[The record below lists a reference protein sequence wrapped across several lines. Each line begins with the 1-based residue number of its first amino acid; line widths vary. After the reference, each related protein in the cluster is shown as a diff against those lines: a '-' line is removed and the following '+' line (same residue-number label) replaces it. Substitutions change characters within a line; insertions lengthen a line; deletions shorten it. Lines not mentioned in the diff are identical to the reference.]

1 MKIGSNCQCFTAVA
15 VSVYFCSMQNLFGN
29 IIDNLPYFTI
39 PFVSAFVGWITNL
52 IAIKMTFYPLNYW
65 GIRPFGWQGIIPSK
79 ARKMAETAVDLWTSK
94 LINIE
99 TQFAKIKPE
108 KVAEEMTPS
117 IDYLSK
123 EIIDEVMEAK
133 MPLLWRK
140 LPEVIKQ
147 NLYEDVGKSLPVI
160 VEEMMK
166 DIKRD
171 FSNMLDLKTLAVAS
185 LTRNKKL
192 LNQMFLKCGEQEFKF
207 IIRSG
212 FYFGFLFG
220 LIQMIVWYF
229 VPMWWILPVF
239 GILVGYFTNY
249 LALQLIF
256 RPLKPIKIG
265 NFSIQGMF
273 IKRQQ
278 EVSEEYSRMVASNII
293 TIESIFEYIIRG
305 PGSKRLRKIVRRQ
318 IDKTINETA
327 GVLRSALETYTG
339 SRMFVHIRNIA
350 CFRFMQE
357 LPMNIRHVFGYAEDA
372 LDLEAILREKM
383 AALSPV
389 EFESFLRPVFKEDE
403 TTLIL
408 IGAALGGLAG
418 LAQYFIAFQ

>member
-1 MKIGSNCQCFTAVA
+1 MG
-15 VSVYFCSMQNLFGN
+15 NLLGN

-52 IAIKMTFYPLNYW
+52 IAIKMTFYPLKYW

-108 KVAEEMTPS
+108 KVAEEMTPA

-123 EIIDEVMEAK
+123 EIIDEVMDAK
-133 MPLLWRK
+133 MPRIWRQI
-140 LPEVIKQ
+140 PEGMKR
-147 NLYEDVGKSLPVI
+147 NLYEDVGKSLPGI

-171 FSNMLDLKTLAVAS
+171 FSNMLDLKTLAVVS
-185 LTRNKKL
+185 LTKNKKL

-408 IGAALGGLAG
+408 IGAALGGIAG
-418 LAQYFIAFQ
+418 LAQYFIAFS